1 MISLSFVNRKPK
13 KLADEPLLNFNE
25 PQIIFFTGMRGSGKG
40 VSVDAQAEKLY
51 KEGINIWHLWGARSF
66 ENLYWAIN
74 KKCGI
79 KHEISKR
86 VVEKFFDANKNHIP
100 ISSLDVGITDNE
112 LTKHLQSMELDGL
125 IRMLDNDEIR
135 ILEKSDDFLS
145 GDLLHCKCKK
155 AYPITWMIP
164 DYIEIDED
172 SLAKFNAQYFENWH
186 DYQKAYNK
194 GQVIRYI
201 SAWHWD
207 DSVKIP
213 KPESMVKPLII
224 IRKITPA
231 TTPHRKEV
239 FREQFTDIVLEARD
253 QRRIVVMNPT
263 IFEGT
268 SDKFETIGEIF
279 RLIPYLMNVSGH
291 FSKLD
296 EDKVG
301 KPEKDWNPKQR
312 GWHKVA
318 IIINELRSVAP
329 SSRLS
334 GESNAGKSKKAIFD
348 VVPELRHMKT
358 WFLGD
363 YQNDADLYAGIK
375 HQSNAIVIKNASR
388 NLVGEDMGWIFD
400 SVEKKRLAITRKYYP
415 DAELK
420 TMYFYE
426 RDPNFKAYLDDIY
439 PRVDELPKN
448 QGYITY
454 PNREFKK
461 EKFDMPTFHHKG
473 SLEDF
478 RADTGITWTVNKDM
492 KPKDDVTS
500 KDGRQNT
507 SKEMR
512 EAKEKM
518 MKTIE
523 EKVSTGMS
531 WKQVH
536 ADLVS
541 MQLRGEIIDI
551 GLENK
556 SPKNINDMYNRW
568 KSKQVVA

>member
-1 MISLSFVNRKPK
+1 
-13 KLADEPLLNFNE
+13 
-25 PQIIFFTGMRGSGKG
+25 
-40 VSVDAQAEKLY
+40 
-51 KEGINIWHLWGARSF
+51 
-66 ENLYWAIN
+66 
-74 KKCGI
+74 
-79 KHEISKR
+79 
-86 VVEKFFDANKNHIP
+86 
-100 ISSLDVGITDNE
+100 
-112 LTKHLQSMELDGL
+112 
-125 IRMLDNDEIR
+125 
-135 ILEKSDDFLS
+135 
-145 GDLLHCKCKK
+145 
-155 AYPITWMIP
+155 
-164 DYIEIDED
+164 
-172 SLAKFNAQYFENWH
+172 
-186 DYQKAYNK
+186 
-194 GQVIRYI
+194 
-201 SAWHWD
+201 
-207 DSVKIP
+207 
-213 KPESMVKPLII
+213 
-224 IRKITPA
+224 
-231 TTPHRKEV
+231 
-239 FREQFTDIVLEARD
+239 
-253 QRRIVVMNPT
+253 
-263 IFEGT
+263 
-268 SDKFETIGEIF
+268 
-279 RLIPYLMNVSGH
+279 
-291 FSKLD
+291 
-296 EDKVG
+296 
-301 KPEKDWNPKQR
+301 
-312 GWHKVA
+312 
-318 IIINELRSVAP
+318 
-329 SSRLS
+329 
-334 GESNAGKSKKAIFD
+334 
-348 VVPELRHMKT
+348 
-358 WFLGD
+358 
-363 YQNDADLYAGIK
+363 
-375 HQSNAIVIKNASR
+375 
-388 NLVGEDMGWIFD
+388 MGWIFD
-400 SVEKKRLAITRKYYP
+400 SVEKKRLSITRKFYP

-492 KPKDDVTS
+492 KPKDDGTS

>member
-1 MISLSFVNRKPK
+1 MIRLSFVNRKPK
-13 KLADEPLLNFNE
+13 KLADDPLLNFNE
-25 PQIIFFTGMRGSGKG
+25 PQIIFITGMRGSGKG
-40 VSVDAQAEKLY
+40 VSVDSLAEKLY
-51 KEGINIWHLWGARSF
+51 KQGINIWHLWGARSF

-74 KKCGI
+74 KKCGV
-79 KHEISKR
+79 KHVISKKILN
-86 VVEKFFDANKNHIP
+86 KFFDLNKNHYP
-100 ISSLDVGITDNE
+100 INTLDIEITGDE
-112 LTKHLQSMELDGL
+112 LQKHLQRMELDGL
-125 IRMLDNDEIR
+125 IRMLDNGEIK
-135 ILEKSDDFLS
+135 ILEKSDDFLN
-145 GDLLHCKCKK
+145 GDLLYCKCNN
-155 AYPITWMIP
+155 AYCITWMIP

-172 SLAKFNAQYFENWH
+172 GLRKFNAQYFENWK
-186 DYQKAYNK
+186 DYQKAYDK
-194 GQVIRYI
+194 GQVKRFI
-201 SAWHWD
+201 APFHWD

-231 TTPHRKEV
+231 TTPHKKEV
-239 FREQFTDIVLEARD
+239 FREQFTEIVLEARD

-291 FSKLD
+291 FTKLD

-334 GESNAGKSKKAIFD
+334 GETNAGKSKKAIFD
-348 VVPELRHMKT
+348 VIPELRHMKT

-426 RDPNFKAYLDDIY
+426 RDPNFKAYLDDIC

-478 RADTGITWTVNKDM
+478 RADTGITWTVNKDL
-492 KPKDDVTS
+492 KPKDDGTS
-500 KDGRQNT
+500 KEDRQNT
-507 SKEMR
+507 SKEMK
-512 EAKEKM
+512 EGKEKI
-518 MKTIE
+518 MKIIE
-523 EKVSTGMS
+523 EKRSIGMS
-531 WKQVH
+531 WKQIH

-541 MQLRGEIIDI
+541 MQLKGEIIDI
-551 GLENK
+551 DLANK
-556 SPKNINDMYNRW
+556 SPKNINDMYNHW
-568 KSKQVVA
+568 KSKQMVV